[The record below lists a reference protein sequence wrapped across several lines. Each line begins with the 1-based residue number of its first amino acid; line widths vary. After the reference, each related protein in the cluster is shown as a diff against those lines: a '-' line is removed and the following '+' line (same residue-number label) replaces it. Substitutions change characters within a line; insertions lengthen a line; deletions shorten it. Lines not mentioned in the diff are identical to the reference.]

1 MNSIIR
7 ADGCPKVA
15 MISMVSGAVC
25 NVILDAIMILVLN
38 MGLTGAALATIIGQ
52 MLSFV
57 ISTIYFFKPKTF
69 KLTFKS
75 FLIDFKSVFEVL
87 KLGFSSFL
95 TQICIIIISI
105 FSMNMLAVY
114 GAKSKYGIND
124 PQAIVGIVMKVFS
137 IVINIAVGIACGA
150 QPVIGYNYGAKRYDR
165 VKQCYKIV
173 LIPSIIVGLI
183 ATLLFETSPN
193 QILSIFGA
201 NTSNKELYYEF
212 GSMTIRIYLSMIT
225 LTIIEKVSSIFLQSI
240 SSPIKAAILSMLR
253 DVVFFVPLTICLPMG
268 LGITGI
274 LYSAPISDCL
284 SLIITVIFM
293 TIELKKM
300 NQKAIEVK

>member
-1 MNSIIR
+1 
-7 ADGCPKVA
+7 
-15 MISMVSGAVC
+15 
-25 NVILDAIMILVLN
+25 
-38 MGLTGAALATIIGQ
+38 
-52 MLSFV
+52 
-57 ISTIYFFKPKTF
+57 
-69 KLTFKS
+69 
-75 FLIDFKSVFEVL
+75 
-87 KLGFSSFL
+87 
-95 TQICIIIISI
+95 
-105 FSMNMLAVY
+105 MNMLAVY
-114 GAKSKYGIND
+114 SAKLKYGIND

-173 LIPSIIVGLI
+173 LISSIIVGLI
-183 ATLLFETSPN
+183 ATLLFETIPN

-201 NTSNKELYYEF
+201 NTSNKELYCEF

-284 SLIITVIFM
+284 SLIVTVIFM